1 MTPLNSHLS
10 RLGAQ
15 PDPTAL
21 DAALVEALADLLAP
35 CSVVLYGVTGEPDD
49 RRWFER
55 ARTAGPGAAAAV
67 TPSPWLDP
75 SVLPALASAPQRLA
89 CLTSGDSVSG
99 LPDDDASPA
108 THKAWWPLL
117 GDEQAVG
124 VVELSAPLALPF
136 AATRWFDQ
144 LQRVYRQTHSVLDAG
159 LRDSLT
165 GLLNRQAFDAS
176 FDSAVRGLPAPV
188 PAPDPAPAVERRQG
202 GEAGH
207 GWLAVANLDQF
218 RRFNEAQGHLAGDDV
233 LVALGH
239 RLLKT
244 LRCQDRLF
252 RFGGGAFV
260 LMLRC
265 PGETALRAVLDRCL
279 ACVADHGATLVPPLS
294 TGIGFTALR
303 PGDAPGAA
311 LARAESALRRAKD
324 RGCGQVCADTD

>member
-1 MTPLNSHLS
+1 MTPLNGHLS

-15 PDPTAL
+15 PNPTAL

-55 ARTAGPGAAAAV
+55 ARTAGPGAAVV

-89 CLTSGDSVSG
+89 CLTSRDSVSG
-99 LPDDDASPA
+99 LPDDGASPA
-108 THKAWWPLL
+108 THKAWLPLL

-136 AATRWFDQ
+136 AATQWFDR

-176 FDSAVRGLPAPV
+176 FDSAVRGLASPAL
-188 PAPDPAPAVERRQG
+188 DPAPAVERRQG
-202 GEAGH
+202 GEASS

-218 RRFNEAQGHLAGDDV
+218 RRFNEAHGHLAGDDV

-239 RLLKT
+239 RLQQT

-279 ACVADHGATLVPPLS
+279 ACVAGHGATLVPPLS

-303 PGDAPGAA
+303 PGDAQEVA
-311 LARAESALRRAKD
+311 LARAESALRRAKA